1 MAAFKGAGADTG
13 TRTDAGTDTDTD
25 TDTHT
30 RTDTGTR
37 TGTDTGT
44 DARAGRRALILGGT
58 GYVGSAVVRELAARG
73 AVGAFTYLRSEQ
85 KAQELSASVGQNLT
99 PIALDLR
106 DTEALRATIQTIRP
120 DIFVHCA
127 TLADAS
133 RIDRIDDQLWE
144 DVMNV
149 NVRSA
154 FVACRELFA
163 TMDSGGDIVLCA
175 GPDALFSAPSAPHF
189 AASQAALAGFVRAAA
204 HDFGPRGVRINAVA
218 FGILEGGVS
227 AQLSPEARAEAAK
240 NSALRRLGNAAEASR
255 AIAWVALQNTYM
267 NGAVIPVTGGF

>member
-1 MAAFKGAGADTG
+1 MAASS
-13 TRTDAGTDTDTD
+13 DAQ
-25 TDTHT
+25 
-30 RTDTGTR
+30 
-37 TGTDTGT
+37 
-44 DARAGRRALILGGT
+44 RRALVLGGT
-58 GYVGSAVVRELAARG
+58 GYVGSAVVRALATRG
-73 AVGAFTYLRSEQ
+73 VGGVFTYFRSEQ
-85 KAQELSASVGQNLT
+85 KAKELSSIEGFSG
-99 PIALDLR
+99 IGLDLR
-106 DTEALRATIQTIRP
+106 NTAALQETIQKIRP

-133 RIDRIDDQLWE
+133 RIDRIDDHLWE

-154 FVACRELFA
+154 FVACRELFK

-175 GPDALFSAPSAPHF
+175 GPDALLSAPSAPHF

-240 NSALRRLGNAAEASR
+240 GSALRRLGNAAEVSR
-255 AIAWVALQNTYM
+255 AIAWVALENTYM
-267 NGAVIPVTGGF
+267 NGAIIPVTGGF

>member
-1 MAAFKGAGADTG
+1 
-13 TRTDAGTDTDTD
+13 
-25 TDTHT
+25 
-30 RTDTGTR
+30 
-37 TGTDTGT
+37 
-44 DARAGRRALILGGT
+44 
-58 GYVGSAVVRELAARG
+58 VGSAVVKALAARG
-73 AVGAFTYLRSEQ
+73 VSGAFTYFRAEERAKELAASEGFRAI
-85 KAQELSASVGQNLT
+85 KV
-99 PIALDLR
+99 DLR
-106 DTEALRATIQTIRP
+106 ESEAIRTTIQEARP
-120 DIFVHCA
+120 DVFVHCA
-127 TLADAS
+127 ALADPS
-133 RIDRIDDQLWE
+133 RIDRIGDQLWE
-144 DVMNV
+144 DIMNV

-189 AASQAALAGFVRAAA
+189 AASQAAIAGFVRAAA

-240 NSALRRLGNAAEASR
+240 NAALRRLGNAAEASR

-267 NGAVIPVTGGF
+267 NGAIIPVTGGF